1 MKLDELKNYLN
12 RQLEEQSPL
21 QSSEEISAIL
31 RNKSIGIVD
40 RIRRSLWIEIVIGML
55 AIIVFLYA
63 KHFVDNYVMDVY
75 FYIFLAIGL
84 LFFLIFGWLIR
95 STYQLSPELSSV
107 KTNLTRLHLLI
118 SRFTR
123 FYFIFSMAIFL
134 PVIFYSLIAAVY
146 ERSNQSLMESL
157 QFYMQLPAVPLLLIG
172 LYILG
177 FGIFLYFFARWYIR
191 LLYGKYLDKLKDLLT
206 ELDTLE

>member
-1 MKLDELKNYLN
+1 MELDELKNYLN

-21 QSSEEISAIL
+21 QSSGEISAIL

-40 RIRRSLWIEIVIGML
+40 RIRRSLWIELVISLL
-55 AIIVFLYA
+55 AVMAVLYA
-63 KHFVDNYVMDVY
+63 KNLGGSYVMQIY
-75 FYIFLAIGL
+75 FNIFLGITL
-84 LFFLIFGWLIR
+84 MFLPIFISLIR

-146 ERSNQSLMESL
+146 ERTNQSLMESL

>member
-1 MKLDELKNYLN
+1 MELEELKNYLN

-40 RIRRSLWIEIVIGML
+40 RIRRSLWIEFVISLL
-55 AIIVFLYA
+55 AVIAVLYA
-63 KHFVDNYVMDVY
+63 KYLGGNYVMQIY
-75 FYIFLAIGL
+75 FNIFLGITL
-84 LFFLIFGWLIR
+84 MFLPIFIWLIS

-157 QFYMQLPAVPLLLIG
+157 QFYMQLPAFPLLLIG

>member
-1 MKLDELKNYLN
+1 MELDELKNYLN

-21 QSSEEISAIL
+21 QSSGEISAIL

-40 RIRRSLWIEIVIGML
+40 RIRRSLWIELVISLL
-55 AIIVFLYA
+55 AVVAVLYA
-63 KHFVDNYVMDVY
+63 KNLGGSYVMQIY
-75 FYIFLAIGL
+75 FNIFLGITL
-84 LFFLIFGWLIR
+84 MFLPIFISLIR

-146 ERSNQSLMESL
+146 ERTNQSLMESL

>member
-1 MKLDELKNYLN
+1 MELDELKNYLN

-40 RIRRSLWIEIVIGML
+40 RIRRSLWIEFVISLL
-55 AIIVFLYA
+55 AVMAVLYA
-63 KHFVDNYVMDVY
+63 KYLGGNYVMQIY
-75 FYIFLAIGL
+75 FNIFLGITL
-84 LFFLIFGWLIR
+84 LFLPIFIWLIR

>member
-1 MKLDELKNYLN
+1 
-12 RQLEEQSPL
+12 
-21 QSSEEISAIL
+21 
-31 RNKSIGIVD
+31 
-40 RIRRSLWIEIVIGML
+40 
-55 AIIVFLYA
+55 
-63 KHFVDNYVMDVY
+63 
-75 FYIFLAIGL
+75 
-84 LFFLIFGWLIR
+84 
-95 STYQLSPELSSV
+95 
-107 KTNLTRLHLLI
+107 
-118 SRFTR
+118 
-123 FYFIFSMAIFL
+123 MAIFL

-146 ERSNQSLMESL
+146 ERTNQSLMESL

>member
-1 MKLDELKNYLN
+1 MELEELKNYLN
-12 RQLEEQSPL
+12 RQLEEQSTL

-40 RIRRSLWIEIVIGML
+40 RIRRSLWIEFVISLL
-55 AIIVFLYA
+55 AVMAVLYA
-63 KHFVDNYVMDVY
+63 KYLGGNYFMQIY
-75 FYIFLAIGL
+75 FNIFLGITL
-84 LFFLIFGWLIR
+84 LFLPIFIWLIR

-146 ERSNQSLMESL
+146 ERTNQSLMESL

-206 ELDTLE
+206 ELDTL

>member
-1 MKLDELKNYLN
+1 MELDELKNYLN

-21 QSSEEISAIL
+21 QSSGEISAIL

-40 RIRRSLWIEIVIGML
+40 RIRRSLWIEFVISLL
-55 AIIVFLYA
+55 AVMAVLYA
-63 KHFVDNYVMDVY
+63 KNLGGSYVMQIY
-75 FYIFLAIGL
+75 FNIFLGITL
-84 LFFLIFGWLIR
+84 MFLPIFIWLIR

>member
-1 MKLDELKNYLN
+1 MELDELKNYLN

-21 QSSEEISAIL
+21 QSSGEISAIL

-40 RIRRSLWIEIVIGML
+40 RIRRSLWIELVISLL
-55 AIIVFLYA
+55 AVMAVLYA
-63 KHFVDNYVMDVY
+63 KNLGGSYVMQIY
-75 FYIFLAIGL
+75 FNIFLGITL
-84 LFFLIFGWLIR
+84 MFLPIFIWLIR

-157 QFYMQLPAVPLLLIG
+157 QFYRQLPAVPLLLIG

>member
-1 MKLDELKNYLN
+1 MELEELKNYLN

-31 RNKSIGIVD
+31 RNKSIGIVE
-40 RIRRSLWIEIVIGML
+40 RIRRSLWIEFVISLL
-55 AIIVFLYA
+55 AVVAVLYA
-63 KHFVDNYVMDVY
+63 KYLGGNYVMQIY
-75 FYIFLAIGL
+75 FNIFLGITL
-84 LFFLIFGWLIR
+84 LFLPIFIWLIR

>member
-1 MKLDELKNYLN
+1 MELDELKNYLN

-21 QSSEEISAIL
+21 QSSGEISAIL

-40 RIRRSLWIEIVIGML
+40 RIRRSLWIEFVISLL
-55 AIIVFLYA
+55 AVMAVLYA
-63 KHFVDNYVMDVY
+63 KYLGGNYFMQIY
-75 FYIFLAIGL
+75 FNIFLGITL
-84 LFFLIFGWLIR
+84 MFLPIFISLIR

-146 ERSNQSLMESL
+146 ERSNESLMESL

-172 LYILG
+172 LYIVG

>member
-1 MKLDELKNYLN
+1 MELDELKNYLN

-40 RIRRSLWIEIVIGML
+40 RIRRSLWIEFVISLL
-55 AIIVFLYA
+55 AVMVVLYA
-63 KHFVDNYVMDVY
+63 KYLGGNYVMQI
-75 FYIFLAIGL
+75 FFNIFLGITL
-84 LFFLIFGWLIR
+84 LFLPIFIWLIR

-118 SRFTR
+118 DRFTR
-123 FYFIFSMAIFL
+123 FYFIFTMAIFL

-146 ERSNQSLMESL
+146 ERSNQSLVESL
-157 QFYMQLPAVPLLLIG
+157 QFYMQLPAIPLLLIG

-206 ELDTLE
+206 ELDTFE

>member
-1 MKLDELKNYLN
+1 MELDELKNYLN

-21 QSSEEISAIL
+21 QSSGEISAIL

-40 RIRRSLWIEIVIGML
+40 RIRRSLWIELVISLL
-55 AIIVFLYA
+55 AVMAVLYA
-63 KHFVDNYVMDVY
+63 KYLGGNYIMQIY
-75 FYIFLAIGL
+75 FNIFLGITL
-84 LFFLIFGWLIR
+84 MFLPIFIWLIR

-146 ERSNQSLMESL
+146 ERTNQSLMESL

-172 LYILG
+172 VYILVSG
-177 FGIFLYFFARWYIR
+177 LFLYFFTRWYIR
-191 LLYGKYLDKLKDLLT
+191 TLYGKYLDKLKDLLT

>member
-1 MKLDELKNYLN
+1 MELEELKNYLN
-12 RQLEEQSPL
+12 RQLEEQSTL

-40 RIRRSLWIEIVIGML
+40 RIRRSLWIEFVISLL
-55 AIIVFLYA
+55 AVVAVLYA
-63 KHFVDNYVMDVY
+63 KYLGGNYVMQIY
-75 FYIFLAIGL
+75 FNIFLGITL
-84 LFFLIFGWLIR
+84 LFLPIFIWLIR

>member
-1 MKLDELKNYLN
+1 MQIYCN
-12 RQLEEQSPL
+12 
-21 QSSEEISAIL
+21 
-31 RNKSIGIVD
+31 
-40 RIRRSLWIEIVIGML
+40 
-55 AIIVFLYA
+55 
-63 KHFVDNYVMDVY
+63 
-75 FYIFLAIGL
+75 IFLAIAL
-84 LFFLIFGWLIR
+84 LFLPIFIWLIR

-107 KTNLTRLHLLI
+107 KSNLTRLHLLI

-157 QFYMQLPAVPLLLIG
+157 QFYLQLPAVPLLLIG

-191 LLYGKYLDKLKDLLT
+191 LLYGKYLDKMKDLLT

>member
-1 MKLDELKNYLN
+1 MELEELKNYLN
-12 RQLEEQSPL
+12 RQLEEQSTL

-40 RIRRSLWIEIVIGML
+40 RIRRSLWIELVISLL
-55 AIIVFLYA
+55 AVMAVLYA
-63 KHFVDNYVMDVY
+63 KNLGGSYVMQIY
-75 FYIFLAIGL
+75 FNIFLGITL
-84 LFFLIFGWLIR
+84 MFLPIFIWLIR

-146 ERSNQSLMESL
+146 ERTNQSLMESL

>member
-1 MKLDELKNYLN
+1 MELDELKNYLN
-12 RQLEEQSPL
+12 RQLEEQSTL

-40 RIRRSLWIEIVIGML
+40 RIRRSLWIEFVISLL
-55 AIIVFLYA
+55 AVIAVLYA
-63 KHFVDNYVMDVY
+63 KYLGGNYVMQIY
-75 FYIFLAIGL
+75 FNIFLGITL
-84 LFFLIFGWLIR
+84 LFLPIFIWLIR

-172 LYILG
+172 LYIVG

>member
-1 MKLDELKNYLN
+1 MELEELKNYLN
-12 RQLEEQSPL
+12 RQLEEQSTL

-40 RIRRSLWIEIVIGML
+40 RIRRSLWIEFVISLL
-55 AIIVFLYA
+55 AVMAVLYA
-63 KHFVDNYVMDVY
+63 KYLGGNYVMQIY
-75 FYIFLAIGL
+75 FNIFLGITL
-84 LFFLIFGWLIR
+84 LFLPIFIWLIR

>member
-1 MKLDELKNYLN
+1 MELDELKNYLN

-21 QSSEEISAIL
+21 QSSGEISAIL

-40 RIRRSLWIEIVIGML
+40 RIRRSLWIEFVISLL
-55 AIIVFLYA
+55 AVMVILYA
-63 KHFVDNYVMDVY
+63 KTLAGDYIMQIYCN
-75 FYIFLAIGL
+75 IFLAIAL
-84 LFFLIFGWLIR
+84 LFLPIFIWLIR

-107 KTNLTRLHLLI
+107 KSNLTRLHLLI

-146 ERSNQSLMESL
+146 ERTNQSLMESL

-172 LYILG
+172 VYILVSG
-177 FGIFLYFFARWYIR
+177 LFLYFFTRWYIR
-191 LLYGKYLDKLKDLLT
+191 TLYGKYLDKLKDLLT

>member
-1 MKLDELKNYLN
+1 MELEELKNYLN
-12 RQLEEQSPL
+12 RQLEEQSTL

-40 RIRRSLWIEIVIGML
+40 RIRRSLWIEFVISLL
-55 AIIVFLYA
+55 AVIAVLYV
-63 KHFVDNYVMDVY
+63 KYLGGNYVMQIY
-75 FYIFLAIGL
+75 FNIFLGITL
-84 LFFLIFGWLIR
+84 LFLPIFIWLIR

>member
-1 MKLDELKNYLN
+1 MQIYCN
-12 RQLEEQSPL
+12 
-21 QSSEEISAIL
+21 
-31 RNKSIGIVD
+31 
-40 RIRRSLWIEIVIGML
+40 
-55 AIIVFLYA
+55 
-63 KHFVDNYVMDVY
+63 
-75 FYIFLAIGL
+75 IFLAIAL
-84 LFFLIFGWLIR
+84 LFLPIFIWLIR

-107 KTNLTRLHLLI
+107 KSNLTRLHLLI

-146 ERSNQSLMESL
+146 ERSNQSLLESL
-157 QFYMQLPAVPLLLIG
+157 QFYLQLPAVPLLLIG

-191 LLYGKYLDKLKDLLT
+191 LLYGKYLDKMKDLLT

>member
-1 MKLDELKNYLN
+1 MELEELKNYLN
-12 RQLEEQSPL
+12 RQLEEQSTL

-40 RIRRSLWIEIVIGML
+40 RIRRSLWIEFVISLL
-55 AIIVFLYA
+55 AVMAVLYA
-63 KHFVDNYVMDVY
+63 KYLGGNYVMQIY
-75 FYIFLAIGL
+75 FNIFLGITL
-84 LFFLIFGWLIR
+84 MFLPIFIWLIR

>member
-1 MKLDELKNYLN
+1 MELDELKNYLN

-21 QSSEEISAIL
+21 QSSGEISAIL

-40 RIRRSLWIEIVIGML
+40 RIRRSLWIELVISLL
-55 AIIVFLYA
+55 AVMAVLYA
-63 KHFVDNYVMDVY
+63 KNLGGSYVMQIY
-75 FYIFLAIGL
+75 FNIFLGITL
-84 LFFLIFGWLIR
+84 MFLPIFISLIR

-146 ERSNQSLMESL
+146 ERSNESLMESL

-172 LYILG
+172 LYIVG

>member
-1 MKLDELKNYLN
+1 MELDELKNYLN

-21 QSSEEISAIL
+21 QSSGEISAIL

-40 RIRRSLWIEIVIGML
+40 RIRRSLWIELVISLL
-55 AIIVFLYA
+55 AVMAVLYA
-63 KHFVDNYVMDVY
+63 KNLGGSYVMQIY
-75 FYIFLAIGL
+75 FNIFLGITL
-84 LFFLIFGWLIR
+84 MFLPIFIWLIR

-146 ERSNQSLMESL
+146 ERTNQSLMESL

>member
-1 MKLDELKNYLN
+1 MELDELKNYLN

-21 QSSEEISAIL
+21 QSSGEISAIL

-40 RIRRSLWIEIVIGML
+40 RIRRSLWIELVISLL
-55 AIIVFLYA
+55 AVMAVLYA
-63 KHFVDNYVMDVY
+63 KNLGGSYVMQIY
-75 FYIFLAIGL
+75 FNIFLGITL
-84 LFFLIFGWLIR
+84 MFLPIFISLIR

-146 ERSNQSLMESL
+146 ERTNQSLMESL

-206 ELDTLE
+206 ELDTL

>member
-1 MKLDELKNYLN
+1 MELDELKNYLN

-21 QSSEEISAIL
+21 QSSGEISAIL

-40 RIRRSLWIEIVIGML
+40 RIRRSLWIEFVISLL
-55 AIIVFLYA
+55 AVMVILYA
-63 KHFVDNYVMDVY
+63 KTLAGDYIMQIYCN
-75 FYIFLAIGL
+75 IFLAIAL
-84 LFFLIFGWLIR
+84 LFLPIFIWLIR

-107 KTNLTRLHLLI
+107 KSNLTRLHLLI

-134 PVIFYSLIAAVY
+134 PIIFYSLIAAVY

-157 QFYMQLPAVPLLLIG
+157 QFYLQLPAVPLLLIG

-191 LLYGKYLDKLKDLLT
+191 LLYGKYLDKMKDLLT

>member
-1 MKLDELKNYLN
+1 MELDELKNYLN

-21 QSSEEISAIL
+21 QSSGEISAIL

-40 RIRRSLWIEIVIGML
+40 RIRRSLWIELVISLL
-55 AIIVFLYA
+55 AVMAVLYA
-63 KHFVDNYVMDVY
+63 KNLGGSYVMQIY
-75 FYIFLAIGL
+75 FNIFLGITL
-84 LFFLIFGWLIR
+84 MFLPIFIWLIR

-206 ELDTLE
+206 ELETLE

>member
-1 MKLDELKNYLN
+1 MELEELKNYLN
-12 RQLEEQSPL
+12 RQLEEQSTL

-40 RIRRSLWIEIVIGML
+40 RIRRSLWIEFVISLL
-55 AIIVFLYA
+55 AVMAVLYA
-63 KHFVDNYVMDVY
+63 KYLGGNYVMQIY
-75 FYIFLAIGL
+75 FNIFLGITL
-84 LFFLIFGWLIR
+84 LFLPIFIWLIR

-123 FYFIFSMAIFL
+123 FYFVFSMAIFL

>member
-1 MKLDELKNYLN
+1 MELDELKNYLN

-21 QSSEEISAIL
+21 QSSGEISAIL

-40 RIRRSLWIEIVIGML
+40 RIRRSLWIELVISLL
-55 AIIVFLYA
+55 AVMAVLYA
-63 KHFVDNYVMDVY
+63 KNLGGSYVMQIY
-75 FYIFLAIGL
+75 FNIFLGITL
-84 LFFLIFGWLIR
+84 MFLPIFIWLIR

>member
-1 MKLDELKNYLN
+1 MELDELKNYLN

-21 QSSEEISAIL
+21 QSSGEISAIL

-40 RIRRSLWIEIVIGML
+40 RIRRSLWIELVISLL
-55 AIIVFLYA
+55 AVMAVLYA
-63 KHFVDNYVMDVY
+63 KNLGGNYVMQIY
-75 FYIFLAIGL
+75 FNIFLGITL
-84 LFFLIFGWLIR
+84 LFLPIFIWLIR

-146 ERSNQSLMESL
+146 ERSNESLMESL

-172 LYILG
+172 LYIVG